1 MDEKIE
7 GTLEKQRH
15 SGSGQEAT
23 GDRVEHHGGG
33 RGTHPRREY
42 KPRDVKSLETAGLI
56 TDATEAVSNGAIGMM
71 KGAYCL

>member
-23 GDRVEHHGGG
+23 GDRVEHRGGG
-33 RGTHPRREY
+33 RAHTRAVEY
-42 KPRDVKSLETAGLI
+42 KPRDVKSL
-56 TDATEAVSNGAIGMM
+56 
-71 KGAYCL
+71 